1 MNKAIDLPR
10 LQGRYPNWLLA
21 LWFVLVCGL
30 VLTRSLL
37 ANRFRAVSV
46 HTLQSLRR
54 WSIFATAAATT
65 HGVLWGITASA
76 ILVST
81 DLGIRVLTMIMLGGM
96 MAGGMMASAAAAT
109 PMLGFALPTIIP
121 AVLAMGSRS
130 GDMFL
135 GFGVMQAFYA
145 LIVIDAAL
153 KLNRGIVE
161 TMRLRFALQISESSM
176 AEAQHL
182 AKVGS
187 WTFDLKT
194 GIGSFSAEAYHI
206 FGVDPARFQPSFE
219 TALAR
224 VHLDDK
230 AVLTGYLAEYSASAA
245 LPLRRTSNSP
255 ARQSISSSGIA
266 ITSGARSPSRAISRS
281 IA

>member
-1 MNKAIDLPR
+1 MDLQTPAGSAEEGLDLEDAIRAEQLKLLLANRVDLYAAVLWAVVVVAVDR
-10 LQGRYPNWLLA
+10 NVYPNWLLA

-46 HTLQSLRR
+46 HTRQSLRR

-65 HGVLWGITASA
+65 HGVLWGVTASA

-81 DLGIRVLTMIMLGGM
+81 DLGIRVFTMIMLGGM

-153 KLNRGIVE
+153 KFNRGIVE
-161 TMRLRFALQISESSM
+161 TMRLRFAL
-176 AEAQHL
+176 
-182 AKVGS
+182 
-187 WTFDLKT
+187 
-194 GIGSFSAEAYHI
+194 
-206 FGVDPARFQPSFE
+206 
-219 TALAR
+219 
-224 VHLDDK
+224 
-230 AVLTGYLAEYSASAA
+230 
-245 LPLRRTSNSP
+245 
-255 ARQSISSSGIA
+255 
-266 ITSGARSPSRAISRS
+266 
-281 IA
+281 